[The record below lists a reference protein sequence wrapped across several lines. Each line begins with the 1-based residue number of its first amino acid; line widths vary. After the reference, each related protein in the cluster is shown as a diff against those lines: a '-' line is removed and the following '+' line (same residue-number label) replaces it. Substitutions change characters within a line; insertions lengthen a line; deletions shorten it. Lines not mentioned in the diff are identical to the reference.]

1 MIYGI
6 LSSDPEW
13 GEGCITDLSNS
24 LGEILYKITN
34 FEYYIKGKKFIK
46 DFTIVKSN
54 KYNSYKE
61 VKSDSHPYYSEIIH
75 FLWNTKGWNPVDKSK
90 VKQLCIKLNYNY
102 ENSKST
108 SI

>member
-24 LGEILYKITN
+24 LGEILCKITN

-61 VKSDSHPYYSEIIH
+61 VKSDTHTYYPEIEP
-75 FLWNTKGWNPVDKSK
+75 FLWGINGWEKVDKYK
-90 VKQLCIKLNYNY
+90 IKQLCNKLGYKYGND
-102 ENSKST
+102 
-108 SI
+108 